1 MVWDDKLEGTHRE
14 IAAEAS
20 SPIQVLAGPGTG
32 KTFAMMRR
40 VARLL
45 EGGTDPKRILAVT
58 FTRTAARALKEQL
71 SDLGIASAEDV
82 RAVTLHSLCY
92 SILAK
97 EEFFDAT
104 GRKARPLLSFEQD
117 QLVNDI
123 SGDFQGKRNTKGLL
137 EAYEAAWAR
146 YQFEE
151 AGSPTESTDQ
161 AFQSAL
167 LDWLG
172 FHRCMLIGELVPLT
186 LLYARQNPA
195 LNLLP
200 EFEHVLVDE
209 YQDLN
214 KADQTLVE
222 TLGQS
227 GSFVVIGDDN
237 QSIYSFRHANPEGIR
252 TFQDT
257 HTGTTA
263 FTIVECL
270 RCPPNIVDMSNSLIS
285 HDQRRS
291 RPVPLTPDPSRP
303 PASIYIVQHQA
314 VDEEVESIADYVG
327 HYLNVHPDINPGQIL
342 VLATRRFI
350 GNRIRDAL
358 ISRTRNALSYFSE
371 DAVEKPTAAQGFCL
385 LTLLVSPEDRAALRA
400 WFGLGQTANGFSRQ
414 YARMREHAQNEGIE
428 IREVLEQLEAG
439 AITLAYT
446 AGIVDCYVELKRH
459 LNALSSLMGLELV
472 DALWLSN
479 EEDSRQIRILAGNL
493 AVDHREPSALLD
505 ALRHEVTQPHLP
517 DSTSD
522 VIRVMSL
529 YKSKGLTAS
538 LVVVAGCMSGALPTI
553 TTDASPVERDRQVDE
568 QRRLFYVAITRS
580 THTLVISSAVTL
592 PNSEA
597 RANGIDIIRSGRR
610 NGIWTAQ
617 TSASPFIAELGSSAP
632 SPMTTSQWR
641 AQARF

>member
-45 EGGTDPKRILAVT
+45 EDGINPERILAVT
-58 FTRTAARALKEQL
+58 FTRTAARDLKEQL
-71 SDLGIASAEDV
+71 SNLGIESAEDV
-82 RAVTLHSLCY
+82 QAVTLHALCY

-104 GRKARPLLSFEQD
+104 GRKARPLLSFERD
-117 QLVNDI
+117 QLVNDL
-123 SGDFQGKRNTKGLL
+123 SGNFQGKQKTKALL

-161 AFQSAL
+161 AFQSVL

-186 LLYARQNPA
+186 LSYAQQNPA

-200 EFEHVLVDE
+200 EFDHVLVDE

-257 HTGTTA
+257 HAGTTA
-263 FTIVECL
+263 FTIDECR
-270 RCPPNIVDMSNSLIS
+270 RCPPNIVEMSNSLIS
-285 HDQRRS
+285 YDQRRS

-303 PASIYIVQHQA
+303 LASIYIVQHQTA
-314 VDEEVESIADYVG
+314 DEEVESIADYVD
-327 HYLNVHPDINPGQIL
+327 HYLNVHPDINPGQVL

-358 ISRTRNALSYFSE
+358 ISRRRNALSYFSE
-371 DAVEKPTAAQGFCL
+371 DAVEKPAAAQGFCL
-385 LTLLVSPEDRAALRA
+385 LTLLVFPEDRAALRA
-400 WFGLGQTANGFSRQ
+400 WFGLGQTANGFSKQ
-414 YARMREHAQNEGIE
+414 YVRVRAHAQNEGIE
-428 IREVLEQLEAG
+428 IREVLERLRAG
-439 AITLAYT
+439 AITIAHT
-446 AGIVDCYVELKRH
+446 AGILARYAELKGR
-459 LNALSSLMGLELV
+459 LNALSSLKGLELV
-472 DALWLSN
+472 SALWPSN
-479 EEDSRQIRILAGNL
+479 EEDSRHIRVLAENL
-493 AVDHREPSALLD
+493 AIEDGEPSDLLE
-505 ALRHEVTQPHLP
+505 ALRHEVTQPDLP
-517 DSTSD
+517 DSTGD

-529 YKSKGLTAS
+529 HKSKGLTAS
-538 LVVVAGCMSGALPTI
+538 LVIVTGCMSGTLPTI
-553 TTDASPVERDRQVDE
+553 TTGASQVERDRQFDE

-580 THTLVISSAVTL
+580 TNTLVISSAITL

-597 RANGIDIIRSGRR
+597 LANGIDILRARR
-610 NGIWTAQ
+610 VNGIWTAW
-617 TSASPFIAELGSSAP
+617 TSASPFIAQLGSSAP
-632 SPMTTSQWR
+632 SPLTTSLWR
-641 AQARF
+641 AQASF

>member
-1 MVWDDKLEGTHRE
+1 MVWDDKLEGIHRE
-14 IAAEAS
+14 IAAETS

-45 EGGTDPKRILAVT
+45 EDGANPERILAVT
-58 FTRTAARALKEQL
+58 FTRTAARDLKEQL
-71 SDLGIASAEDV
+71 SNLGIASAEDV

-97 EEFFDAT
+97 EQFFDAT
-104 GRKARPLLSFEQD
+104 GRKARPLLSFERD
-117 QLVNDI
+117 QLINDL

-161 AFQSAL
+161 EFQSAL

-214 KADQTLVE
+214 KADQMLVE

-237 QSIYSFRHANPEGIR
+237 QSIYSFRYANPEGIR
-252 TFQDT
+252 TFQDA

-263 FTIVECL
+263 FTIDECR
-270 RCPPNIVDMSNSLIS
+270 RCPPNIVNMSNSLIS
-285 HDQRRS
+285 YDQRRS
-291 RPVPLTPDPSRP
+291 RDVPLTPDNLRP
-303 PASIYIVQHQA
+303 HANIYIVQHQT
-314 VDEEVESIADYVG
+314 VGEEVEGIADYVN
-327 HYLNVHPDINPGQIL
+327 HYLNVHTGINPGQVL

-350 GNRIRDAL
+350 GNCIRDAL
-358 ISRTRNALSYFSE
+358 ISRRRNAQSYFSE
-371 DAVEKPTAAQGFCL
+371 DAVEKPAAAQGFCL
-385 LTLLVSPEDRAALRA
+385 LTLLVFPEDRAALRA

-414 YARMREHAQNEGIE
+414 YARVREHAQNEGIE

-446 AGIVDCYVELKRH
+446 AGIVARYSELKHR
-459 LNALSSLMGLELV
+459 LNALSSLTGLALV
-472 DALWLSN
+472 NALWPSN
-479 EEDSRQIRILAGNL
+479 EEDSWQIRILAENL
-493 AVDHREPSALLD
+493 AVEHEEPSVLLD
-505 ALRHEVTQPHLP
+505 VLRHEVTQPDLP
-517 DSTSD
+517 DSASD

-529 YKSKGLTAS
+529 HKSKGLTAS
-538 LVVVAGCMSGALPTI
+538 LVVVTGCMSGALPTV
-553 TTDASPVERDRQVDE
+553 TMDTSPVERDRQIDE

-580 THTLVISSAVTL
+580 THTLVISSAVNL

-597 RANGIDIIRSGRR
+597 RANGIDIIRSRSR

-617 TSASPFIAELGSSAP
+617 TSASPFIAELGPSAP

-641 AQARF
+641 TQAGF

>member
-1 MVWDDKLEGTHRE
+1 
-14 IAAEAS
+14 
-20 SPIQVLAGPGTG
+20 
-32 KTFAMMRR
+32 
-40 VARLL
+40 
-45 EGGTDPKRILAVT
+45 
-58 FTRTAARALKEQL
+58 
-71 SDLGIASAEDV
+71 
-82 RAVTLHSLCY
+82 
-92 SILAK
+92 
-97 EEFFDAT
+97 
-104 GRKARPLLSFEQD
+104 
-117 QLVNDI
+117 
-123 SGDFQGKRNTKGLL
+123 
-137 EAYEAAWAR
+137 
-146 YQFEE
+146 
-151 AGSPTESTDQ
+151 
-161 AFQSAL
+161 
-167 LDWLG
+167 
-172 FHRCMLIGELVPLT
+172 MLIGELVPLT

-303 PASIYIVQHQA
+303 PASIYIVQHQT
-314 VDEEVESIADYVG
+314 VDEEVESIADYVD
-327 HYLNVHPDINPGQIL
+327 HYLNVHPDINPGQVL

-400 WFGLGQTANGFSRQ
+400 WFGFGQTANGFSRQ
-414 YARMREHAQNEGIE
+414 YARVREHAQNEGIE

-439 AITLAYT
+439 AITLAHT
-446 AGIVDCYVELKRH
+446 AGIVDRYVELKRH
-459 LNALSSLMGLELV
+459 LNTLSSLVGLELV
-472 DALWLSN
+472 DALWSSN
-479 EEDSRQIRILAGNL
+479 EEDSLQIRTLAGNL
-493 AVDHREPSALLD
+493 AVEHGEPSALLD

-538 LVVVAGCMSGALPTI
+538 LVVVAGCMSGTLPTI

-580 THTLVISSAVTL
+580 TNTLVISSAVSL
-592 PNSEA
+592 PNKEA
-597 RANGIDIIRSGRR
+597 LANGIDILRVRR
-610 NGIWTAQ
+610 VNGIWTVR
-617 TSASPFIAELGSSAP
+617 TSASPFIAELGPSAP
-632 SPMTTSQWR
+632 SPITTSQWR
-641 AQARF
+641 AQAGF